1 MIDQRYTDLINSLMT
16 QKSKLEKQ
24 VLELTM
30 ENAELKDKLNNIGE
44 HTETDGLEVGI
55 PSDYEDNNQLDL
67 FDDKNS

>member
-44 HTETDGLEVGI
+44 HPETDDYEVGNA
-55 PSDYEDNNQLDL
+55 SDYEIDNQLNL
-67 FDDKNS
+67 FDD

>member
-30 ENAELKDKLNNIGE
+30 ENAELKDVVLDNGGDY
-44 HTETDGLEVGI
+44 TETDGYEVG
-55 PSDYEDNNQLDL
+55 SAEDYEQDNQLNL
-67 FDDKNS
+67 FND

>member
-44 HTETDGLEVGI
+44 HPETDGLEVGI
-55 PSDYEDNNQLDL
+55 PSDYEDNNQLNL